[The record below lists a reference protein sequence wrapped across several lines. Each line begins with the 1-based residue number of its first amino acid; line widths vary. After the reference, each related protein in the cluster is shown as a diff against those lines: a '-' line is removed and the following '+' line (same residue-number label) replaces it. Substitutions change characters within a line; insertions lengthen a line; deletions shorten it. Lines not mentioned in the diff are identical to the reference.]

1 MRKHIWSRA
10 AVPFVYIGF
19 IFYLSSIPGS
29 SIPSTLSPFD
39 KLIHFFLYL
48 ILGLIFAYFLSSLK
62 SNLTQI
68 IMGFATFFFIAIY
81 GLSDEIHQTFT
92 PGRTFE
98 VLDILV
104 DVLGGI
110 TGWLLFQFF
119 QIIRE

>member
-1 MRKHIWSRA
+1 MRKYIWSRA
-10 AVPFVYIGF
+10 IVLFVYMGF

-48 ILGLIFAYFLSSLK
+48 ILGLIFANFLSSLK

-68 IMGFATFFFIAIY
+68 LMGFATFFFIAIY
-81 GLSDEIHQTFT
+81 GLSDEVHQTFT

-104 DVLGGI
+104 DVFGGI